1 MIAALL
7 PALVP
12 ILGKAL
18 GNLIPDANA
27 RAQAEAEIAKQLLAS
42 SAELERA
49 AGEIV
54 LAEARSEHFL
64 AACWRPILM
73 LAEEKSEHWLT
84 ASWRPILMLTFG
96 ALIVARWLGYSAPCI
111 SEAEVLKLWD
121 IVQLGLGGYVIGR
134 SAEKVA
140 PQIVAA
146 IKK

>member
-18 GNLIPDANA
+18 GNLIPDASA

-73 LAEEKSEHWLT
+73 L
-84 ASWRPILMLTFG
+84 TFG
-96 ALIVARWLGYSAPCI
+96 ALIVARWLGYSAPGI

-134 SAEKVA
+134 SAEKIA
-140 PQIVAA
+140 PQIAA
-146 IKK
+146 ALKK